1 MSATR
6 PPTTR
11 RDADGCSQSARFAG
25 RGPTWSP
32 PRRAGHLRCRPAGR
46 RRGKARCGA
55 SVPGAGRAG
64 GRSAPGGSGHA
75 RSAGRWC
82 GRCRRPCPGRAA
94 PVPESRPPRRPSR
107 SRGAAGAW
115 RPPLAP
121 RPVRRERCV
130 RGRAGRRRAR
140 GPRPATARRRPRR
153 GQPAGRRSRGRRGP
167 RRSGRG
173 APGSRPGAS
182 RGKPAPRPGRA
193 GRRSLC
199 RRWGC
204 RPPRPSTPRHAR
216 ALRATRTPV
225 PRTGRARR

>member
-25 RGPTWSP
+25 RCPTWSP

-64 GRSAPGGSGHA
+64 GGQLRAARGTHGQQVGGAGDAAAPV
-75 RSAGRWC
+75 RDGRR
-82 GRCRRPCPGRAA
+82 RCRRAA
-94 PVPESRPPRRPSR
+94 PRRPSR

-199 RRWGC
+199 RRRGC